1 MTVDDRRRTADKFRW
16 LDQVGADHGLTPL
29 CFRLAYAIVTFVNRA
44 TGDAWP
50 SQPRLA
56 ADCNATDRAIRD
68 AITRLRDRG
77 HLQVTG
83 KGGRG
88 KTSHFKP
95 LMIDLEKR
103 NDASALLPAKVEEH
117 FRDTEPKPG
126 KERHETRKKTTA
138 KPGSLLPTIPKRETM
153 EEPIEKK
160 SLAMVDHSFNEFW
173 TVYPKK
179 VDKLKAEKLYAT
191 IIKTKRA
198 TALQL
203 LDGARRY
210 AAAKAGTERKF
221 IKHPSTWLNAGG
233 WLDEPEHTA
242 RPAKTTQADTAIS
255 GFNRFLNRE
264 Q

>member
-1 MTVDDRRRTADKFRW
+1 
-16 LDQVGADHGLTPL
+16 
-29 CFRLAYAIVTFVNRA
+29 
-44 TGDAWP
+44 
-50 SQPRLA
+50 
-56 ADCNATDRAIRD
+56 
-68 AITRLRDRG
+68 
-77 HLQVTG
+77 
-83 KGGRG
+83 
-88 KTSHFKP
+88 
-95 LMIDLEKR
+95 
-103 NDASALLPAKVEEH
+103 
-117 FRDTEPKPG
+117 
-126 KERHETRKKTTA
+126 
-138 KPGSLLPTIPKRETM
+138 M

>member
-1 MTVDDRRRTADKFRW
+1 
-16 LDQVGADHGLTPL
+16 
-29 CFRLAYAIVTFVNRA
+29 
-44 TGDAWP
+44 
-50 SQPRLA
+50 
-56 ADCNATDRAIRD
+56 
-68 AITRLRDRG
+68 
-77 HLQVTG
+77 
-83 KGGRG
+83 
-88 KTSHFKP
+88 
-95 LMIDLEKR
+95 
-103 NDASALLPAKVEEH
+103 
-117 FRDTEPKPG
+117 
-126 KERHETRKKTTA
+126 
-138 KPGSLLPTIPKRETM
+138 M

-160 SLAMVDHSFNEFW
+160 SLAMVDYSFNEFW

-179 VDKLKAEKLYAT
+179 VDKLKAEKLHAA

-203 LDGARRY
+203 LEGARRY

-242 RPAKTTQADTAIS
+242 RPAKTTHADTAIS